1 MHVKWALAVFAAAD
15 DAEVQKVNYTVPD
28 AAGIHFV
35 DTMDTK
41 ESWVVASGEKFNGVW
56 TFGHRQ
62 VEAIV
67 ADVGLVVNDSA
78 RHHAIAREIPT
89 WTFGGS
95 DFVIQY
101 EAQFQEDLHCGGAYL
116 KLLNW
121 DRSRPLNEF
130 DNEAPYVVMFGPDR
144 CGGTNKVHFIVRYQN
159 PVSQEWE
166 EKHSTKA
173 VTPPVDRQ
181 THLYSLVVRADN
193 TFEVFVDLKSV
204 SSGSILTD
212 LSPGINPPAEI
223 DDPTDSKPEDW
234 IDNPK
239 MPDPSAEKPE
249 DWDEDEP
256 AQIDST
262 MPEGW
267 REDIPAQIA
276 DPAATMPDAWDEEE
290 DGEWEPPQ
298 IPNPACGVGCGT
310 YKPAKIPNPK
320 FKGKWEAPQV
330 DNPDYKGEWI
340 PRQIANPHYF
350 TEDNPVS
357 KFNSINTIGFELW
370 TMQANLLFDN
380 ILIADSWDRAQQ
392 FAESTWKVRSQIED
406 SLKPKRKSKTT
417 LERLTDMASENLLW
431 VGFAVVALVAV
442 CWFSCRSPEPEM
454 PAKKPSP
461 KPSPARAEQVVAS
474 SSAASGADPS
484 PDGIRKRENTKET
497 GGLGMDIDE

>member
-1 MHVKWALAVFAAAD
+1 MHVTWALTVLAAAD
-15 DAEVQKVNYTVPD
+15 ESEVQKVNYTVPD
-28 AAGIHFV
+28 GTGIHFV

-41 ESWVVASGEKFNGVW
+41 ESWVVASGEKFTGVW
-56 TFGHRQ
+56 TFAHRQ

-67 ADVGLVVNDSA
+67 SDVGLVVNDSA
-78 RHHAIAREIPT
+78 KHHAIAREIPT
-89 WTFGGS
+89 WTFGS
-95 DFVIQY
+95 TDFVIQY
-101 EAQFQEDLHCGGAYL
+101 EAQFQQDLHCGGAYM

-130 DNEAPYVVMFGPDR
+130 DNEAPYVLMFGPDR

-159 PVSQEWE
+159 PVSKEWE
-166 EKHSTKA
+166 EKHSAKA
-173 VTPPVDRQ
+173 VAPPVDRQ
-181 THLYSLVVRADN
+181 THLYSLVVRTDN

-204 SSGSILTD
+204 ATGSLLED
-212 LSPGINPPAEI
+212 MSPSINPSAEI

-239 MPDPSAEKPE
+239 MPDPSATKPE

-256 AQIDST
+256 PQIDSA

-267 REDIPAQIA
+267 REDIPAQIP
-276 DPAATMPDAWDEEE
+276 DPAATIPEAWDEEE

-298 IPNPACGVGCGT
+298 IPNPACGVGCGP
-310 YKPAKIPNPK
+310 YKPKKIPNPN

-357 KFNSINTIGFELW
+357 KFDSINAIGFELW
-370 TMQANLLFDN
+370 TMQASLLFDN
-380 ILIADSWDRAQQ
+380 ILIADSWEKAQK
-392 FAESTWKVRSQIED
+392 FAESTWKIRSEIED

-431 VGFAVVALVAV
+431 VVFAVVALVAV

-461 KPSPARAEQVVAS
+461 KPSPARTEKVAP
-474 SSAASGADPS
+474 SASSGADATTE
-484 PDGIRKRENTKET
+484 GIRKRENTKET